1 MVQKPRCQVQTYD
14 CFVLLWLTSGEVRS
28 QNLRLI
34 CLLVSVETP
43 KSPGSHAGD
52 RSSCLGSSEQ
62 VSCQPLRALQDGVG
76 GRATW
81 AGKGKGP
88 RGPGQPK
95 ALEVIGLERA
105 PPPTLQASKLEVGKG
120 HLPQTPAD

>member
-1 MVQKPRCQVQTYD
+1 MEKYRLKLRVTPPSSPPRAPLWEELVLRTVQKPRCQVQTYD

-43 KSPGSHAGD
+43 KA
-52 RSSCLGSSEQ
+52 LGHMLGTEVAVWAPSEQ

-76 GRATW
+76 GRRLGWEGA
-81 AGKGKGP
+81 
-88 RGPGQPK
+88 
-95 ALEVIGLERA
+95 RA
-105 PPPTLQASKLEVGKG
+105 PEDLGSPRP
-120 HLPQTPAD
+120 